1 MLPLVRR
8 EYLAGRLSG
17 NNYALLLDRVL
28 VGAGKPQIYGTQ
40 PKPFEYWNGKEPVF
54 YPIKDEANVDK
65 RRAKLHLPPL
75 SEYCEFLRKFYFPQV
90 KNK

>member
-17 NNYALLLDRVL
+17 NNYALLLDHVL